1 MAKYRSDQQRQA
13 KVQMAEFHFS
23 SDLLEKGGASYTLTD
38 WSKGFDIEL
47 YNYDKSD
54 TTLISDTA
62 ITYNVTLSDTQK
74 WIYSDSCNGKMN
86 VSSEKKT
93 QVLNITPQTG
103 VKEGDSVTVTVKT
116 TAPFTKTLQATFTM
130 KGSNEPSYTV
140 ADQKDGTVLLTI
152 KTNSYSGN
160 VQVSWNA
167 AQFDPDSTNPSMET
181 WSDAAGKGT
190 LSAEKN
196 TTYELLFFKNTT
208 DTVETQNDSG
218 TQINLSK

>member
-1 MAKYRSDQQRQA
+1 
-13 KVQMAEFHFS
+13 
-23 SDLLEKGGASYTLTD
+23 
-38 WSKGFDIEL
+38 
-47 YNYDKSD
+47 
-54 TTLISDTA
+54 
-62 ITYNVTLSDTQK
+62 
-74 WIYSDSCNGKMN
+74 
-86 VSSEKKT
+86 
-93 QVLNITPQTG
+93 
-103 VKEGDSVTVTVKT
+103 
-116 TAPFTKTLQATFTM
+116 M